1 MASMAGKADVNVT
14 LGDMWVKSN
23 LSSFK
28 AGKVSFAVTNTGN
41 TGHGFAITTA
51 DPKIAVGSVEHS
63 SMLAMGK
70 VLSNG
75 QSETISA
82 TLKPGSYELIC
93 HVPGHYMAGQ
103 HIPFKVTS

>member
-1 MASMAGKADVNVT
+1 
-14 LGDMWVKSN
+14 MWVKSN
-23 LSSFK
+23 VSSFK
-28 AGKVSFAVTNTGN
+28 AGKVSFSVMNTGA
-41 TGHGFAITTA
+41 TGHGFGIVKAPA
-51 DPKIAVGSVEHS
+51 KIAGGVVDHK
-63 SMLAMGK
+63 SMLAEGK

-75 QSETISA
+75 QMQTVSA